1 MGVLTAIF
9 NTLLVLL
16 SLFLICLVL
25 IQRGKGGG
33 LAGAFGGAGGSSAFG
48 TKAGDTFTRITI
60 VTASIWILMTMLL
73 VIMTNRQ
80 QASSLFDEPSTS
92 RTRDLTPGA
101 GAGSATGDLP
111 PVVPA
116 PIDGATSP
124 AAPAATAVPAPAS
137 TPAPAPETSA
147 PATGNN
153 FPLTPGNEPPPTPK

>member
-1 MGVLTAIF
+1 MGVLTSIF

-73 VIMTNRQ
+73 VILTSNQ
-80 QASSLFDEPSTS
+80 QGSSIFDDAPTS
-92 RTRDLTPGA
+92 LTRDLTPK
-101 GAGSATGDLP
+101 TDVP
-111 PVVPA
+111 PVPSPVDGAAAAASPASAEAAAPTAPAENVPA
-116 PIDGATSP
+116 IPPTS
-124 AAPAATAVPAPAS
+124 
-137 TPAPAPETSA
+137 
-147 PATGNN
+147 N